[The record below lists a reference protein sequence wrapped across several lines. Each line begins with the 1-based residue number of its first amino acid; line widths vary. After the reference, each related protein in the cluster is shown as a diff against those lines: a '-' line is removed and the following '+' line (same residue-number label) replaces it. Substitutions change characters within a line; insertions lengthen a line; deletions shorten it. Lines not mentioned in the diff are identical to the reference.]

1 MFNNL
6 CSFKMDAKTDR
17 GEFYIDESLVENKT
31 YFEHVKSHVS
41 CVICEGLLNDA
52 VICSSCETPYC
63 RNCILKWQEKNN
75 SCPARCKPPLIVKD
89 IFRMLKNAIDE
100 VKIKCKI
107 NGCII
112 SLTNI
117 GEHLKKCAERNKA
130 VKCWNC
136 QNPKVK
142 LSDLRIKEEDYKFV
156 IDKANDVEILRLKYE
171 DEEHKDKETIKTL
184 NKQIELLNAGRI
196 VTDLDKNL
204 INKYERTKKELEDL
218 YAENKE
224 IKGKFNE
231 STKLYDELKKTHE
244 KTEEKMALL
253 KRDNKIWEEG
263 INEHIMQ
270 KASLETMIRVRE
282 EKINT
287 IKGTVYTI

>member
-1 MFNNL
+1 
-6 CSFKMDAKTDR
+6 MDAKTDR

-204 INKYERTKKELEDL
+204 INKYERTKKELKDL

-224 IKGKFNE
+224 IKGKFD
-231 STKLYDELKKTHE
+231 KLKKTLE
-244 KTEEKMALL
+244 KTEEKMVLL

-270 KASLETMIRVRE
+270 KASLETMIRVHE
-282 EKINT
+282 DKINT

>member
-1 MFNNL
+1 
-6 CSFKMDAKTDR
+6 MDAKTDR

-204 INKYERTKKELEDL
+204 INKYERTKKELKDL

-224 IKGKFNE
+224 IKGKFD
-231 STKLYDELKKTHE
+231 KLKKTLE
-244 KTEEKMALL
+244 KTEEKMVLL
-253 KRDNKIWEEG
+253 KRDNKIWEKG

-270 KASLETMIRVRE
+270 KASLETMIRVHE
-282 EKINT
+282 DKINT